1 MNKLVLALCL
11 GATKVAGFAS
21 YSGKH
26 CVLPESCPPASNV
39 NGFACAVFPNCQDP
53 NFIPTSPTSGTGCP
67 NSQVPGFN
75 GKFARFGD
83 EEGTPYI
90 YDCGSDN
97 TCASCAPFAPAALF
111 ATTLGIENPFDSC
124 ATDPVGVAKTDP
136 GNYCTP
142 IPGGFWCDWWTM
154 EKGLDDEYKS
164 SLYWEPYCSESSQ
177 INLCKPGSTCD
188 SKEESDTPAENCLFN
203 PTCFCLMDSLA
214 GLPPG
219 GGGSGPTCTP
229 QY

>member
-1 MNKLVLALCL
+1 MLFNSRLTLTAGQSLRLDRVRRLKVTAVRHLCL
-11 GATKVAGFAS
+11 
-21 YSGKH
+21 Y
-26 CVLPESCPPASNV
+26 
-39 NGFACAVFPNCQDP
+39 
-53 NFIPTSPTSGTGCP
+53 
-67 NSQVPGFN
+67 
-75 GKFARFGD
+75 
-83 EEGTPYI
+83 
-90 YDCGSDN
+90 
-97 TCASCAPFAPAALF
+97 AA
-111 ATTLGIENPFDSC
+111 
-124 ATDPVGVAKTDP
+124 DPVGVTIGDP
-136 GNYCTP
+136 LNYCTP
-142 IPGGFWCDWWTM
+142 KEELGCDWWTM

-214 GLPPG
+214 GLPSG

>member
-1 MNKLVLALCL
+1 MIR
-11 GATKVAGFAS
+11 
-21 YSGKH
+21 
-26 CVLPESCPPASNV
+26 
-39 NGFACAVFPNCQDP
+39 NCQD
-53 NFIPTSPTSGTGCP
+53 NCP
-67 NSQVPGFN
+67 DVSLPPGLPPFA
-75 GKFARFGD
+75 GPFARFEDNG
-83 EEGTPYI
+83 GSPWI
-90 YDCGSDN
+90 YSCSDN
-97 TCASCAPFAPAALF
+97 TCGSCYPYASAADFAAALS
-111 ATTLGIENPFDSC
+111 IENPFASC
-124 ATDPVGVAKTDP
+124 AADPVGITKRDP
-136 GNYCTP
+136 LNYCTATEEL
-142 IPGGFWCDWWTM
+142 WCDWWTI

-164 SLYWEPYCSESSQ
+164 SLYWEPSCSESSQ

>member
-1 MNKLVLALCL
+1 MNTLILALCL
-11 GATKVAGFAS
+11 CSTKVAGFAS
-21 YSGKH
+21 YSGKD
-26 CVLPESCPPASNV
+26 CILADSCPPAGNV
-39 NGFACAVFPNCQDP
+39 NGFACSTFPNCQDP
-53 NFIPTSPTSGTGCP
+53 SVCPSAFGT
-67 NSQVPGFN
+67 VPGFN
-75 GKFARFGD
+75 GQFARFAD
-83 EEGTPYI
+83 KDGTPWI

-97 TCASCAPFAPAALF
+97 TCASCTEYAPAALF
-111 ATTLGIENPFDSC
+111 AANLDIENPFASC
-124 ATDPVGVAKTDP
+124 AADPVGITKRDP
-136 GNYCTP
+136 LNYCTATEEL
-142 IPGGFWCDWWTM
+142 WCDWWTI

-214 GLPPG
+214 GLPSGG